1 MSIVARSVRV
11 TGRVQGVFFRAWTQ
25 GQARELGISGWI
37 RNCPDGSVE
46 AHLVGD
52 EDAVAR
58 MVERMR
64 HGPSDA
70 RVDVLTVEEAEPE
83 TTGRFELRTSPRTG
97 PAPE

>member
-1 MSIVARSVRV
+1 MPRVARSVRV
-11 TGRVQGVFFRAWTQ
+11 TGRVQGVFFRAWSQ

-46 AHLVGD
+46 AHLNGD

-58 MVERMR
+58 MVERMH

-70 RVDVLTVEEAEPE
+70 RVDSVTVEEAVPE
-83 TTGRFELRTSPRTG
+83 STGRFELRTSPRKG
-97 PAPE
+97 LSPE